1 MISFGQKR
9 GGLKEWLVLG
19 FGAALLSAALGFQ
32 AISSPGGVAWV
43 LLLVTASMLSS
54 LFWLATFVASLFF
67 IRWRGLLLLA
77 AAPIALFPPY
87 ELGAFLYS
95 CTHGVCF

>member
-1 MISFGQKR
+1 MILFGQKR
-9 GGLKEWLVLG
+9 GSLKEWLVLG

-32 AISSPGGVAWV
+32 ALTGRGEVAWI
-43 LLLVTASMLSS
+43 LLLVTASMLCS
-54 LFWLATFVASLFF
+54 LFWLATFAASFFF
-67 IRWRGLLLLA
+67 IHWRGLWLLA

-87 ELGAFLYS
+87 ALGTILYS